1 MATQLSVFND
11 ALGVLGARSLVAT
24 TDPVEPARVLTS
36 LWDHVVKY
44 CLEQGRWKFAEREA
58 ALTPS
63 LVEIPTFG
71 MANAFDKPDDYVRLN
86 EMSAD
91 EYFISPLFFVHER
104 GPYWYSDLEEIWIR
118 YISDDAA
125 YGGNLAAWPETFT
138 TFVTLYLAVRGAP
151 RIAPTKKVELIRIG
165 ANMDLDGAKKNALA
179 KDAVAGPTQFLPEGR
194 WAASR
199 GGRTRGRNSRRS
211 LYGS

>member
-11 ALGVLGARSLVAT
+11 ALGVLGARSLAAT
-24 TDPVEPARVLTS
+24 SDPVEPARVLTS
-36 LWDHVVKY
+36 LWSHVLGY

-63 LVEIPTFG
+63 LTEIPTFG
-71 MANAFDKPDDYVRLN
+71 LANAFEKPTDYVRLN

-91 EYFISPLFFVHER
+91 EYFHSPIFAVHER
-104 GPYWYSDLEEIWIR
+104 VDHWYCDLEELWIR
-118 YISDDAA
+118 YISNDAQ

-138 TFVTLYLAVRGAP
+138 AFVTLYLAVRAAP

-165 ANMDLDGAKKNALA
+165 ANMDLDGAKKNALS
-179 KDAVAGPTQFLPEGR
+179 KDAVAGPTQFLPEGN
-194 WAASR
+194 WSSAR